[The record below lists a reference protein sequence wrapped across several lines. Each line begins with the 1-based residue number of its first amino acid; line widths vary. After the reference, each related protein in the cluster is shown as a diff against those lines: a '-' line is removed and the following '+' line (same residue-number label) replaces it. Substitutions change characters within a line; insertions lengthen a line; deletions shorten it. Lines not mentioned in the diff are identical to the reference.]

1 MRYVILACL
10 LSACSAYPAVQWPQG
25 VGRTP
30 GFLPQTDLQMAP
42 ASEAADA
49 SLGPRAAG
57 LRAWAMSVTR

>member
-10 LSACSAYPAVQWPQG
+10 LSACSAYPAVQWPQRG
-25 VGRTP
+25 GPTP
-30 GFLPQTDLQMAP
+30 TLLTQADLQVTP

-49 SLGPRAAG
+49 SLGTRAAG